1 MPPCEQT
8 CRADAVASTASQP
21 AFVTTAKRPFPGW
34 DVASDSAD
42 LPDGL
47 SETFFAEGLD
57 SPNQFE
63 MPAEISLCAHWIFDP
78 IYGNHAPHLASVE
91 EIGRIARAGI
101 VCPHHLKMVWPS
113 AASPAGRT
121 AEPWGSLATRQIIDE
136 DVAAG

>member
-1 MPPCEQT
+1 
-8 CRADAVASTASQP
+8 
-21 AFVTTAKRPFPGW
+21 VTTAKRPFAGW

-91 EIGRIARAGI
+91 EIRAYRPRWDRVPASSEDGVAFGCFTCRPHGRAMGF
-101 VCPHHLKMVWPS
+101 
-113 AASPAGRT
+113 
-121 AEPWGSLATRQIIDE
+121 TRNEADYR
-136 DVAAG
+136 